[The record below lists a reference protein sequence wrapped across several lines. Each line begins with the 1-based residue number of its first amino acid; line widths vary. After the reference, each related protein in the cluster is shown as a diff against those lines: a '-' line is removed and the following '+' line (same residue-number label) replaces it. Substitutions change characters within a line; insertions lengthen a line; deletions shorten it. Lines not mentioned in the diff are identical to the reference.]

1 MKTKGGEGLPV
12 DGRQLFL
19 NKKSEGSIMVGILDR
34 QKIVDRITVIIAI
47 AMSVYH
53 LIAAN
58 FTIFTSEQHINLH
71 IVFAV
76 VIIFL
81 QGIKIKDNK
90 MNLKS
95 WVMIF
100 LIVVSVTAAFYIH
113 MHSMQ
118 FQMAL
123 GKQPVDKV
131 LSGTVFLIVVLIATG
146 KTWGLIIPGI
156 AIIALL
162 YGYWGAHMPG
172 IFFHAGLNFPRLIT
186 YVTTNFTG
194 IYGMLASV
202 SANTI
207 VLFTIF
213 GGLMEA
219 FGAIQLIMDVAMSA
233 STKIRSG
240 GAQVAVLSSGLIGS
254 ITGSVAANIT
264 LTGAV
269 SIPLMKKRGYPPE
282 FAAACEA
289 TASTGGAILPPV
301 MNAAAFIISS
311 WTSIPYIYI
320 VAVGVTPALLYYL
333 GIALSVYIKALKL
346 GDEKVKDALL
356 PEFHKAFANLL
367 LFIIPIVILVI
378 LMMRNYSPQKAL
390 FIAIITLMA
399 IGLFKQITNHEE
411 EHPVKAFIQKCLNGF
426 ASGGKTVATIAAV
439 MATMGCVV
447 EILTATGL
455 PSKISQFALTL
466 AGENLLLLA
475 VLVAITCLIFGMGM
489 PSGSAY
495 ILAALLGAPALTT
508 FGVPLIVAHFFVF
521 YFAELSAITPPVAIG
536 CLVSSGLAGAN
547 FMKTCFIS
555 IRLAIAGFVLPF
567 LFLYRPELLLQ
578 GNALQWA
585 WSVLMVIVFLFV
597 FIVAVENFCLQKL
610 NAIERLLAAVAAVCC
625 LLPIHVFDFAGLA
638 LCLALVIIHRRNYAK
653 GNQVTENA

>member
-1 MKTKGGEGLPV
+1 MAEKADKQVVLDKLTALTAIV
-12 DGRQLFL
+12 M
-19 NKKSEGSIMVGILDR
+19 SI
-34 QKIVDRITVIIAI
+34 
-47 AMSVYH
+47 YH
-53 LIAAN
+53 LLAAN

-71 IVFAV
+71 IAFALI
-76 VIIFL
+76 IIFL
-81 QGIKIKDNK
+81 QAIKLKENRMD
-90 MNLKS
+90 LKS
-95 WVMIF
+95 WS
-100 LIVVSVTAAFYIH
+100 IVLLVIVSIVTAVYIH
-113 MHSMQ
+113 THSLE

-131 LSGTVFLIVVLIATG
+131 LSGAVFLILVLIATG
-146 KTWGLIIPGI
+146 KTWGLIIPII
-156 AIIALL
+156 ALLALL
-162 YGYWGAHMPG
+162 YGYLGPHIPG
-172 IFFHAGLNFPRLIT
+172 IFFHAGLNPSRLIT

-213 GGLMEA
+213 GGLMES
-219 FGAIQLIMDVAMSA
+219 FGAIQTIMDVAMAA

-269 SIPLMKKRGYPPE
+269 SIPLMKKRGYPAE

-289 TASTGGAILPPV
+289 AASTGGAILPPV
-301 MNAAAFIISS
+301 MNAAAFIIAS

-320 VAVGVTPALLYYL
+320 VAVGMTPAILYYL

-346 GDEKVKDALL
+346 GDEKVKDELL
-356 PEFHKAFANLL
+356 PQFHKAFANLA
-367 LFIIPIVILVI
+367 LFVVPIIVLVI
-378 LMMRNYSPQKAL
+378 LMIRNYSPQKAL
-390 FIAIITLMA
+390 FIAVLTLMV
-399 IGLFKQITNHEE
+399 IGLLKQFTIKNEGN
-411 EHPVKAFIQKCLNGF
+411 PLMAFCKKVLSGF
-426 ASGGKTVATIAAV
+426 VSGGKTVATIAVV

-455 PSKISQFALTL
+455 PSKISQFALAL
-466 AGENLLLLA
+466 AGSNMLLLA
-475 VLVAITCLIFGMGM
+475 LLVAITCLMFGMGM

-495 ILAALLGAPALTT
+495 VLAALLGAPALTS

-521 YFAELSAITPPVAIG
+521 YFAEMSALTPPVAIG
-536 CLVSSGLAGAN
+536 CLVASGLAGSD
-547 FMKTCFIS
+547 FLKTCGIS

-578 GNALQWA
+578 GTPLQWGWA
-585 WSVLMVIVFLFV
+585 VLMVVMFLFV
-597 FIVAVENFCLQKL
+597 FIIGVENFFMKKL
-610 NAIERLLAAVAAVCC
+610 TVSERIMAFAAAVCC
-625 LLPIHVFDFAGLA
+625 LLPYHVFDLIGLMICIA
-638 LCLALVIIHRRNYAK
+638 LILSHK
-653 GNQVTENA
+653 GRFIRERKVAANE